1 MADNTE
7 GRYHSQIVIPERGLK
22 MSDKAVYGYLAG
34 IVDGEGTI
42 TICRSENNVNRKKDY
57 VTKSGEIRSCEY
69 NYTGIG
75 YHATIRVK
83 NTDIRLMKWLVS
95 RFGGE
100 YYADRHSKNPT
111 WKDSYK
117 WYYAAKSKEGF
128 ILAIL
133 PYLVIKRE
141 QALTAL
147 EFLRLGSVRVP
158 EKRQALYEKIVAL
171 NQRGKPVET
180 NTQDSSEDEMRESV
194 LNGDIKSAPTVTLE
208 A

>member
-7 GRYHSQIVIPERGLK
+7 GRSHSQIVIPERGLK
-22 MSDKAVYGYLAG
+22 MSDKAMWGYVAG

-42 TICRSENNVNRKKDY
+42 TICRSENDVHRKKDY
-57 VTKSGEIRSCEY
+57 TTKSGIKTCEY
-69 NYTGIG
+69 HYTGIG
-75 YHATIRVK
+75 YHATVSVK
-83 NTDIRLMKWLVS
+83 NTDKRLMEWLKS
-95 RFGGE
+95 RLGGE
-100 YYADRHSKNPT
+100 YYINRQTANPT

-117 WYYAAKSKEGF
+117 WFHAAKSKEEF

-133 PYLVIKRE
+133 PYLIVKRE
-141 QALTAL
+141 QALVAL
-147 EFLRLGSVRVP
+147 EFLRLGSIRVP

-180 NTQDSSEDEMRESV
+180 NTQDSLENNEMIESV
-194 LNGDIKSAPTVTLE
+194 LAGDSESAPMVTLD